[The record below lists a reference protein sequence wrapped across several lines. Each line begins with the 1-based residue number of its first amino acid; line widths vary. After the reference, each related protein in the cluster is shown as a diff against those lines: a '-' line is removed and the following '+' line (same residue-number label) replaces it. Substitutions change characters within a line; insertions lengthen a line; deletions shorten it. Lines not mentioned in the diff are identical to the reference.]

1 MKGLVRFF
9 CSILFVACLI
19 APTATLATG
28 GQEYQPSSALE
39 TVNRQSPL
47 LQSGSSSTVI
57 LGIDDANLY
66 DGMTKTYSQGYS
78 PTVANGVA
86 TIVLP
91 LVTTGSIS
99 GSTIVATPNL
109 GTVGSAPFV
118 FGNYQKTV
126 ALSTQPVNNG
136 AGTATC
142 YYVRFDLALTA
153 ERKNGSY
160 PVVIEIEGM
169 DLSGNAIAQ
178 NFTMYVTITDG
189 KVDATPTDDS
199 GSSSGGG
206 SSGVSASKP
215 VLVVTACS
223 VAPDTLESGDK
234 MHVDLTV
241 KNVGRRTAHNIRVN
255 VTSDDPNI
263 ALVDEFSAPYL
274 RGLAS
279 NKEAEFSFEMQV
291 MPLALGGMHTM
302 TIAIAYESTNNVAF
316 TETAAFRV
324 TVNQPIL
331 FSHDKV
337 ELPQKVTSGESF
349 SLPVNA
355 YNTGLTTIY
364 NVKCT
369 LEVPGLIAAS
379 AYLGNLEPQKSS
391 DKTMSIFATT
401 IDSSTKYGT
410 TYGACVFTY
419 EDAKGEQFQES
430 VEVKIEILEPVK
442 ETDEEKKKAEE
453 EAKEQKALSQWWISL
468 LFGLAI
474 IAVLTSIIIIARF
487 SRMMKMR

>member
-1 MKGLVRFF
+1 VKRWLLGIFALLLMIP
-9 CSILFVACLI
+9 SA
-19 APTATLATG
+19 ALAAG
-28 GQEYQPSSALE
+28 
-39 TVNRQSPL
+39 
-47 LQSGSSSTVI
+47 STVI

-66 DGMTKTYSQGYS
+66 DGMTRTYSQGYS

-126 ALSTQPVNNG
+126 PLSTQPVNNG
-136 AGTATC
+136 TGSATC
-142 YYVRFDLALTA
+142 YYVRFDLTLTSD
-153 ERKNGSY
+153 RKNGSH
-160 PVVIEIEGM
+160 PVVIEIEGT
-169 DLSGNAIAQ
+169 DLSGNAIEQ
-178 NFTMYVTITDG
+178 NFTTYVTITDG

-199 GSSSGGG
+199 GSSSSGG
-206 SSGVSASKP
+206 SGVSASKP
-215 VLVVTACS
+215 VLIVTACS
-223 VAPDTLESGDK
+223 VAPDTLESGDT

-279 NKEAEFSFEMQV
+279 NKEAEFSFAMQV
-291 MPLALGGMHTM
+291 MPMALGGMHTM

-337 ELPQKVTSGESF
+337 ELPKNITSGESF

-355 YNTGLTTIY
+355 YNTGLTSIY

-391 DKTMSIFATT
+391 DKTMSVFATT
-401 IDSSTKYGT
+401 IDSNTKYGT

-419 EDAKGEQFQES
+419 EDAKGEQYQES

-442 ETDEEKKKAEE
+442 ETDEEKEKAEE

>member
-1 MKGLVRFF
+1 VKRWLLGIFALLLMIP
-9 CSILFVACLI
+9 SA
-19 APTATLATG
+19 ALAAG
-28 GQEYQPSSALE
+28 
-39 TVNRQSPL
+39 
-47 LQSGSSSTVI
+47 STVI

-66 DGMTKTYSQGYS
+66 DGMTRTYSQGYS

-109 GTVGSAPFV
+109 GTVSSAPFV

-126 ALSTQPVNNG
+126 ALSTQSVNNG
-136 AGTATC
+136 TGTATC
-142 YYVRFDLALTA
+142 YYVRFDLTLTSD
-153 ERKNGSY
+153 RKNGSY
-160 PVVIEIEGM
+160 PVVIEIEGT
-169 DLSGNAIAQ
+169 DLSGNTIEQ
-178 NFTMYVTITDG
+178 NFTTYVTITDG
-189 KVDATPTDDS
+189 TTTTDSSTDSDSSS
-199 GSSSGGG
+199 GSS

-215 VLVVTACS
+215 VLIVTACAA
-223 VAPDTLESGDK
+223 APDTLESGDT

-241 KNVGRRTAHNIRVN
+241 KNVGRRTAHNIRVS
-255 VTSDDPNI
+255 VTSDDANI
-263 ALVDEFSAPYL
+263 VSIGEYSAPYL

-279 NKEAEFSFEMQV
+279 NKEAEFSFDMQA

-302 TIAIAYESTNNVAF
+302 TVTIAYENTNNVAF
-316 TETAAFRV
+316 TETAAFHV

-337 ELPQKVTSGESF
+337 ELPKNITSGESF

-355 YNTGLTTIY
+355 YNTGLTSIY
-364 NVKCT
+364 NVKCS

-391 DKTMSIFATT
+391 DKTMSVFATT

-419 EDAKGEQFQES
+419 EDAYGEQYQES

-442 ETDEEKKKAEE
+442 ETDEEKVKAEE

-474 IAVLTSIIIIARF
+474 IAVLSSIIIIARF